1 MNKWIYFL
9 PQFAMLFPCCSKNP
23 LCPWTRILS
32 RAVSSAWNSASDSST
47 FQEPRFSRILPWFL
61 DPGSGLHLDIY
72 AASSSMRSGLWLQLF
87 LCVFLKQCKHRLVC
101 FDIFFAKLW
110 NEFADIVAVGK
121 IRIYSHFSGKKTT
134 CCWGERNK
142 LYVVF
147 HAVWNYRLF
156 CASLYHGIN
165 ILDRGKWGFF
175 ISSVDHINI
184 NLG

>member
-87 LCVFLKQCKHRLVC
+87 SLRIPQAVQAPAGLLRY
-101 FDIFFAKLW
+101 FFAKLW

-121 IRIYSHFSGKKTT
+121 IRIYSHFPERKPLAVGENGTSSMLCPCSMELPPLLRLALPWNKYSGSRKV
-134 CCWGERNK
+134 GF
-142 LYVVF
+142 LY
-147 HAVWNYRLF
+147 
-156 CASLYHGIN
+156 
-165 ILDRGKWGFF
+165 
-175 ISSVDHINI
+175 
-184 NLG
+184 

>member
-9 PQFAMLFPCCSKNP
+9 PQFAMLFPCCSENP
-23 LCPWTRILS
+23 LCPWTGILS

-61 DPGSGLHLDIY
+61 DPGIGTTFGYLCSIQLNEIWALV
-72 AASSSMRSGLWLQLF
+72 AA
-87 LCVFLKQCKHRLVC
+87 
-101 FDIFFAKLW
+101 FFSAKLW

-142 LYVVF
+142 PYVVF

-156 CASLYHGIN
+156 YASLYHGIN

>member
-23 LCPWTRILS
+23 LCPWIGILS

-61 DPGSGLHLDIY
+61 DPGIGTTFGYLCSIQLNEIWALV
-72 AASSSMRSGLWLQLF
+72 AAFFSAYSSSS
-87 LCVFLKQCKHRLVC
+87 
-101 FDIFFAKLW
+101 AST
-110 NEFADIVAVGK
+110 AVGK